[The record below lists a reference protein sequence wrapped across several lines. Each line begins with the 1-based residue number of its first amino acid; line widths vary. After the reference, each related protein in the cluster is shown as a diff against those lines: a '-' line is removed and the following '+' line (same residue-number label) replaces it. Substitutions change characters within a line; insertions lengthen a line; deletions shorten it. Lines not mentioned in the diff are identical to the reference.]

1 MSNIFDPID
10 GEPLRDF
17 LGQLQ
22 NANARSAQQRSQQ
35 ATNSKLDHIAFL
47 LAQQQAEQA
56 RQLALPPC
64 PYCYGKLEGTPELCR
79 HCRSNLSWVEGYPCK
94 PGTERELKKKIDETR
109 RLIDET
115 QRLLEEEE
123 TKAKKEAKA
132 KVKAEKAKE
141 EAPMDTKDFVAIF
154 VILVILVML
163 VVGLAIP

>member
-1 MSNIFDPID
+1 MPNIFDPID

-35 ATNSKLDHIAFL
+35 ATNSKLDQIAFL

-109 RLIDET
+109 RL
-115 QRLLEEEE
+115 LEE
-123 TKAKKEAKA
+123 
-132 KVKAEKAKE
+132 EKAKE
-141 EAPMDTKDFVAIF
+141 EEAEARVKAEKPRKRRLWTQKT
-154 VILVILVML
+154 L
-163 VVGLAIP
+163 

>member
-1 MSNIFDPID
+1 MPNIFDPID

-35 ATNSKLDHIAFL
+35 ATNSKLDQIAFL

-64 PYCYGKLEGTPELCR
+64 PYCHGKLEGTPELCR

-94 PGTERELKKKIDETR
+94 PGMERELKKKIDETR
-109 RLIDET
+109 RL
-115 QRLLEEEE
+115 LEEER
-123 TKAKKEAKA
+123 AKEEVAEA

-141 EAPMDTKDFVAIF
+141 EEVSIDAAVATSILMVLFIF
-154 VILVILVML
+154 VVI
-163 VVGLAIP
+163 GLAMTFG

>member
-94 PGTERELKKKIDETR
+94 PGTERELKKQIDETR
-109 RLIDET
+109 RLFDET
-115 QRLLEEEE
+115 RRLLEEEE
-123 TKAKKEAKA
+123 TKAKEEKA
-132 KVKAEKAKE
+132 KAEKAKE
-141 EAPMDTKDFVAIF
+141 EVSIDAAVATSILMVLFIF
-154 VILVILVML
+154 VVI
-163 VVGLAIP
+163 GLAMTLVRG